1 MQSWLHDLQHLLA
14 HGDAVVLVTVAR
26 VQGSAPREP
35 GTKMLVTRD
44 DTRHTIG
51 GGHLEWKAIETARQ
65 VLKDGA
71 RSPHMRRL
79 ERFALGPS
87 LGQCCGGAVV
97 LAFERLDIGDLA
109 WVTSLNKR
117 LTQGHPTVRSVGF
130 GPFPEAVMLSDPE
143 PGTNTQDCLLWDGS
157 GFDESGALLTETIT
171 LREFS
176 VVLFG
181 AGHVG
186 AAIVR
191 VLANLPCRVVWVDER
206 DETFPPPDHLP
217 DNVTMDASGT
227 PESAVDE
234 ARANS
239 YFLVMTHN
247 HALDLAL
254 AERIL
259 RRGDFAFFGMIGS
272 HTKKVQFERRL
283 AARGIEPM
291 RIDRMTC
298 PIGVP
303 GIVDKAPEMIAVSV
317 AAQLLQKVEEH
328 AAHGYNSAQHPQ
340 TA

>member
-1 MQSWLHDLQHLLA
+1 MHAWLHDLQHLLA

-26 VQGSAPREP
+26 VQGSAPREA
-35 GTKMLVTRD
+35 GTKMLVTRED
-44 DTRHTIG
+44 ARHTIG

-87 LGQCCGGAVV
+87 LGQCCGGAVE
-97 LAFERLDIGDLA
+97 LAFERLDISDLG
-109 WVTSLNKR
+109 WVTTLNKR
-117 LTQGHPTVRSVGF
+117 MTQGLSTVRSVGF
-130 GPFPEAVMLSDPE
+130 GPSPESVMISDPE
-143 PGTNTQDCLLWDGS
+143 PGVAGPDCLLWDGA
-157 GFDESGALLTETIT
+157 GFDESGALLTETIAP
-171 LREFS
+171 REFP

-186 AAIVR
+186 AAIVK
-191 VLANLPCRVVWVDER
+191 VLANLPFRVVWVDER
-206 DETFPPPDHLP
+206 DESFPPMDRLP
-217 DNVTMDASGT
+217 DNVVMDASGT
-227 PESAVDE
+227 PDSAVDE
-234 ARANS
+234 APANS

-247 HALDLAL
+247 HALDLEL

-272 HTKKVQFERRL
+272 HTKKKLFESRL
-283 AARGIEPM
+283 AARGIDPV
-291 RIDRMTC
+291 RIERMIC

-317 AAQLLQKVEEH
+317 AAQLLQKVEER
-328 AAHGYNSAQHPQ
+328 AAHGYNSAHHPQ